1 MAKDLIRLRKI
12 YDKTDGYCHICHK
25 KLAFSNHGITGAK
38 GAWHIEHSVPK
49 AKGGTNH
56 MNNLFAACV
65 SCNINKGTLHTKTVR
80 SKNGVSRAPYSR
92 KKKEE
97 IRQGNTVA
105 GAAIGGAIGLLAGPV
120 GAAIGAV
127 IGGALGSENSPKK

>member
-1 MAKDLIRLRKI
+1 
-12 YDKTDGYCHICHK
+12 
-25 KLAFSNHGITGAK
+25 
-38 GAWHIEHSVPK
+38 
-49 AKGGTNH
+49 

-80 SKNGVSRAPYSR
+80 SKNGVSRAPYSS